1 MPSHHLARVQI
12 DGLDIIGYSVA
23 GEETVVAMP
32 QLDVCFDIG
41 KAPDQIIAINHVL
54 LTHGH
59 MDHAAGIAYYL
70 SQRNFC
76 GMAAGTILAPQ
87 NLLGPMRDII
97 NAWSRL
103 DGNPIPANLVGV
115 KPGDEYRI
123 KPNLFAR
130 VFPTKHSRGSV
141 GFSMI
146 EKRKKLKPEYTGF
159 TGSQIV
165 ELKKRGVEIDYPL
178 EIPIATYLGD
188 TQYVDFSQLQYIA
201 ESKILIAECT
211 FYEGDHSGRA
221 SASFAMST
229 SLSPT
234 RHNAPPCVKSAKYSK
249 RLCPSTS
256 TPKSPSSWTNVP
268 AAPDHRIHPPSSVI
282 RKNPHSLHASS
293 QGVANPGFAPPWPRS
308 ACTSPLRPPW
318 RNKVPR
324 PRTVRVAESHTPNG
338 LRSALYFVSAC
349 R

>member
-97 NAWSRL
+97 SAWSRL

-221 SASFAMST
+221 EAG
-229 SLSPT
+229 
-234 RHNAPPCVKSAKYSK
+234 RHMHIEEFVTLLGQLRNEHIIVTHTTQ
-249 RLCPSTS
+249 R
-256 TPKSPSSWTNVP
+256 TPM
-268 AAPDHRIHPPSSVI
+268 REI
-282 RKNPHSLHASS
+282 RKILKEALPVDKYA
-293 QGVANPGFAPPWPRS
+293 
-308 ACTSPLRPPW
+308 
-318 RNKVPR
+318 KVTLFMDKR
-324 PRTVRVAESHTPNG
+324 PRGS
-338 LRSALYFVSAC
+338 
-349 R
+349 